1 VHISAI
7 GASTSSEAL
16 YAKSKAEGEAAVLQ
30 NLPGATI
37 LRPSI
42 VIGPEDGF
50 FNMFAGMARIA
61 PFLPLIGGGKTKFQP
76 VYVGDVA
83 EAVMTVLDKAETAG
97 QTYELG
103 GPKVYSFKEL
113 LKLMLSQ
120 TGQKRLLMPVPWG
133 VAKIQATVLGL
144 LPKPLLTTDQL
155 KLLKVD
161 NVVAEEAS
169 GFADLELE
177 PTAIEVILPTYL
189 RRFRPGG
196 RFAPGEAQTR

>member
-1 VHISAI
+1 
-7 GASTSSEAL
+7 
-16 YAKSKAEGEAAVLQ
+16 
-30 NLPGATI
+30 
-37 LRPSI
+37 
-42 VIGPEDGF
+42 
-50 FNMFAGMARIA
+50 
-61 PFLPLIGGGKTKFQP
+61 
-76 VYVGDVA
+76 
-83 EAVMTVLDKAETAG
+83 
-97 QTYELG
+97 
-103 GPKVYSFKEL
+103 
-113 LKLMLSQ
+113 
-120 TGQKRLLMPVPWG
+120 
-133 VAKIQATVLGL
+133 LGL